1 MSLPTVLRDPLAR
14 YSDMQ
19 GHQGPPPL
27 PVTLIGG
34 FLGAGKTTLLN
45 SLLMQGDGRRIA
57 VLVNDFG
64 ELNIDARLVVK
75 VEGQTVELA
84 NGCICCS
91 IRDDLVAGV
100 AQLLAADPRPEHLLI
115 ETSGVS
121 DPDNILCTF
130 NQSRLRRDLF
140 IENVVTVV
148 DAVNALAARDAEYA
162 ELFKRQVGGAYMVVL
177 NRAAAAGPGL
187 RQAVR
192 DMVEALRPGIAIV
205 EAEDGTVP
213 LAVLLGPSR
222 EGQALFRP
230 APIMDSRAH
239 PFTSMVWRS
248 DRPLRRG
255 DFNRTLNALSHTVYR
270 AKGFLHFQHYP
281 LVTLYQKVGGQAS
294 CLDGGAWGTPPARSE
309 LVLIGL
315 ASGFDR
321 DAIKTQLDACCIGS

>member
-1 MSLPTVLRDPLAR
+1 MSFSTLLRDPLAR
-14 YSDMQ
+14 YADVQ
-19 GHQGPPPL
+19 GRNGPPPL

-100 AQLLAADPRPEHLLI
+100 AQLLAAEPRPEHLLI

-121 DPDNILCTF
+121 DPENILCTF
-130 NQSRLRRDLF
+130 NQSRQRRELF

-148 DAVNALAARDAEYA
+148 DALHALDARDAEYA
-162 ELFKRQVGGAYMVVL
+162 ELFQRQVGGAYMVVI
-177 NRAAAAGPGL
+177 NRAATAGAPQ
-187 RQAVR
+187 RKAVR
-192 DMVEALRPGIAIV
+192 EMIEGLRPGIAIV
-205 EAEDGTVP
+205 EADDGTVP
-213 LAVLLGPSR
+213 LAVVLGTSR
-222 EGQALFRP
+222 QGQALFRP
-230 APIMDSRAH
+230 EPTMDNRAH

-248 DRPLRRG
+248 DKPIRRS
-255 DFNRTLNALSHTVYR
+255 DFNRTLSALSHTVYR

-294 CLDGGAWGTPPARSE
+294 CIDGGARGAAAPQSE

-315 ASGFDR
+315 ASGFDPAVIGR
-321 DAIKTQLDACCIGS
+321 QLDACCAD

>member
-1 MSLPTVLRDPLAR
+1 MSFSTLLRDPLAR
-14 YSDMQ
+14 YADVQ
-19 GHQGPPPL
+19 GDSGHPPL

-100 AQLLAADPRPEHLLI
+100 AQLLAAEPRPEHLLI

-121 DPDNILCTF
+121 DPENILCTF
-130 NQSRLRRDLF
+130 NQSRQRRELF

-148 DAVNALAARDAEYA
+148 DALHALDARDAEYA
-162 ELFKRQVGGAYMVVL
+162 ELFQRQVGGAYMVVI
-177 NRAAAAGPGL
+177 NRAATAGAPQ
-187 RQAVR
+187 RKAVR
-192 DMVEALRPGIAIV
+192 EMIEGLRPGIAIV
-205 EAEDGTVP
+205 EADDGTVP
-213 LAVLLGPSR
+213 LAVVLGTSR
-222 EGQALFRP
+222 QGQALFRP
-230 APIMDSRAH
+230 EPTMDNRAH

-248 DRPLRRG
+248 DKPIRRS
-255 DFNRTLNALSHTVYR
+255 DFNRTLSALSHTVYR

-294 CLDGGAWGTPPARSE
+294 CIDGGARGAAVPQSE

-315 ASGFDR
+315 ASGFDPAVIGR
-321 DAIKTQLDACCIGS
+321 QLDACCAD